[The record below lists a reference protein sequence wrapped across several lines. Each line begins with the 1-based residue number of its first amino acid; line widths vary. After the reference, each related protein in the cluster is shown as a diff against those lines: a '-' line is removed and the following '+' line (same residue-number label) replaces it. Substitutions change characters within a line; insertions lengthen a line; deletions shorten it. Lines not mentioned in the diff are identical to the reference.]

1 MLGCEEQF
9 DSFCKKVLKNYARSY
24 GVCLARHRGRVCFL
38 EDISEDARLLQY
50 FSTPSHEEAYIFRV
64 MGIEIAVKNFFL
76 GAALDELEENRRD
89 IVLLAYCLEMTD
101 QEIAEYLHS
110 IRRTVT
116 YRRSVAL
123 KQLKK
128 LLGEYINGKKKSGK
142 KNSIWT

>member
-24 GVCLARHRGRVCFL
+24 ERCLFRHKRQVCFL
-38 EDISEDARLLQY
+38 EDISEDDRLLRY
-50 FSTPSHEEAYIFRV
+50 FSAPSHEDAYIFKV
-64 MGIEIAVKNFFL
+64 MGTEVAVKNFFL

-101 QEIAEYLHS
+101 QEIAEYLHL
-110 IRRTVT
+110 IRRTIT

-128 LLGEYINGKKKSGK
+128 LLEVHLNGEKKSEQ
-142 KNSIWT
+142 KNGV